1 MKLKQGFLLLLLISF
16 LSIAATTE
24 KVVPIAITTDTGTP
38 VVYPMATQEVHQKK
52 MNFFERILFKLA
64 VKKFMKAADTEK
76 ADRQASTA
84 LVFGIVALGTL
95 LIGLLIP
102 FLILMLA
109 SIPTGIIAMVLGK
122 QALTGGTQ
130 YPVKAKLGKTFGLV
144 SLILFGALVILAAIA
159 LTSWSV
165 W

>member
-38 VVYPMATQEVHQKK
+38 VVYPMATQEVNQKK

-64 VKKFMKAADTEK
+64 VKKLMKAADTEK
-76 ADRQASTA
+76 ADRQASSA
-84 LVFGIVALGTL
+84 LVFGIAALGTL
-95 LIGLLIP
+95 LLGLLVPYVI
-102 FLILMLA
+102 FA
-109 SIPTGIIAMVLGK
+109 AIPTGIVAMVLGK
-122 QALTGGTQ
+122 QALTVGTK

-144 SLILFGALVILAAIA
+144 SLILFGALIILVAIA
-159 LTSWSV
+159 LS
-165 W
+165 